1 MTIVTGYRAD
11 VEKNCI
17 LSGDEIGIDFNK
29 ATNLADLPVS
39 MISKAQLEAV
49 FRFSM
54 NIGRDFVGR
63 WLNSK
68 SLRITIL
75 NATKEPSSQL
85 FHPPS
90 VGLGGLT
97 VSILESGFYFL
108 SFFGLLTFCLPPPL
122 LSIFPPSSAS
132 SALSGLWGSDRI
144 YSGMRC
150 NYSFFLVF
158 FLSSFPLPIF
168 YFSSLHPPKCW
179 L

>member
-1 MTIVTGYRAD
+1 MYRAD

-17 LSGDEIGIDFNK
+17 SSGDEIGIDFNT

-85 FHPPS
+85 FHPPY
-90 VGLGGLT
+90 VGFGGLT
-97 VSILESGFYFL
+97 VSILESGFYVL
-108 SFFGLLTFCLPPPL
+108 SFFGLLTFFLPPPL
-122 LSIFPPSSAS
+122 LSIFSLSSAS
-132 SALSGLWGSDRI
+132 SALSGLWWSDRV

-150 NYSFFLVF
+150 NYSFFWS
-158 FLSSFPLPIF
+158 SSFLPSPSPSFI
-168 YFSSLHPPKCW
+168 SPSPSAQMLA
-179 L
+179 LEV